1 MKNKRFPR
9 SLKVY
14 LPLVLMF
21 VIFVFILPRSPRFNY
36 EYKKGEYWMY
46 DDLVAEFD
54 FPILKTEEE
63 LKEEKEAA
71 RKNWHPYFVKQTDGL
86 QKALRG
92 LDALSLGGFEHLIKD
107 EIKTSLEKIYSKGV
121 FDPNDSNI
129 YLDVPDDKIFVLD
142 RNNSEK
148 AKPDVPVSE
157 IYTEA
162 KAHNYL
168 KSVVK
173 ESLKNRFI
181 FLTDDLAKV
190 RADSLFDVL
199 ALGTLVVPDMLY
211 DQKMTEEKHSD
222 RVHNISLT
230 KEVFYRAQPI
240 VKHGEMI
247 TANIENL
254 LDSYK
259 AEYKKSIEYSGTDFL
274 LWSGL
279 SMISLVLVVLL
290 FFTLYFCNY
299 RIFSEYNKYLYVL
312 LLYTMFTIITFIVAK
327 KDVEMYYLIPY
338 SLMSMFMMAFFRKSF
353 VMIMYTITLLPILVV
368 SSGNV
373 DVFFMHLAA
382 GFIGLYVY
390 HTLNR
395 GWLQFVG
402 SFIIFLIMVA
412 VWMGFC
418 LIYDN
423 VGHWHLLLF
432 IALSAGLS
440 IAGYPLIYLFERMFM
455 LVSSA
460 KLVEL
465 SDTSNALLRLLA
477 DKAPGTFH
485 HSLQV
490 MNIADA
496 AARSINANVPLIRAA
511 ALYHDIGKITNP
523 QCFTENEV
531 PGIKVHDSLTPKQSA
546 MVITRH
552 VTDGLALAEKHNLP
566 KVLKDFIISHHGTTS
581 ASYFLTKYL
590 NDGGDPND
598 VKEFYYAG
606 VKPATKEQVILM
618 LSDAVEAA
626 SRSLKD
632 YSSESISNL
641 VERIFDAKAKEG
653 QMTDADISL
662 KELTTIKEVM
672 KTFLQQIYHS
682 RIEYPKRL
690 DSVK

>member
-1 MKNKRFPR
+1 MNNKKFPR
-9 SLKVY
+9 GIKVY
-14 LPLVLMF
+14 LPLIFMF
-21 VIFVFILPRSPRFNY
+21 ILFVFMLPRTPRFNY
-36 EYKKGEYWMY
+36 EYKRGDKWKY

-54 FPILKTEEE
+54 FPILKTEQELEEE
-63 LKEEKEAA
+63 LEYT
-71 RKNWHPYFVKQTDGL
+71 RKNKFPYFIQDSDQTPEKVINDL
-86 QKALRG
+86 DKLR
-92 LDALSLGGFEHLIKD
+92 DTKYASLIPQID
-107 EIKTSLEKIYSKGV
+107 SLLNTIYSHGV
-121 FDPNDSNI
+121 FDPSDAQVYRNSPQGRV
-129 YLDVPDDKIFVLD
+129 YVCKKEKLDTIPL
-142 RNNSEK
+142 
-148 AKPDVPVSE
+148 PE
-157 IYTEA
+157 IYTKD
-162 KAHNYL
+162 KALDLL
-168 KSVVK
+168 KKSFKQMVK
-173 ESLKNRFI
+173 NTKQPGF
-181 FLTDDLAKV
+181 
-190 RADSLFDVL
+190 LFDIDVQVS
-199 ALGTLVVPDMLY
+199 AEKIFQTLELKRLIVPNMRY
-211 DQKMTEEKHSD
+211 SQKMTDELHREAIYSVTSTRD
-222 RVHNISLT
+222 YINRSYV
-230 KEVFYRAQPI
+230 I
-240 VKHGEMI
+240 VRKDQVINDDIM
-247 TANIENL
+247 NL

-259 AEYKKSIEYSGTDFL
+259 AEYKRTVEYSGTDFM

-279 SMISLVLVVLL
+279 SLMSLALVVLL

-299 RIFSEYNKYLYVL
+299 KIFREYNKYLYVL
-312 LLYTMFTIITFIVAK
+312 LLYTLFTLITFIVAK
-327 KDVEMYYLIPY
+327 KNIEIYYLIPY
-338 SLMSMFMMAFFRKSF
+338 SLMSMFMMAFFRRSF
-353 VMIMYTITLLPILVV
+353 VMVMYVITLLPLLVV

-373 DVFFMHLAA
+373 DVFFMQLMA

-390 HTLNR
+390 HTLNK

-402 SFIIFLIMVA
+402 SFIIYLIMLV
-412 VWMGFC
+412 VWISFC

-423 VGHWHLLLF
+423 VGHWHLVLY
-432 IALSAGLS
+432 IALSAGLA
-440 IAGYPLIYLFERMFM
+440 IAGYPLIYLFERVFM

-460 KLVEL
+460 KLVDL
-465 SDTSNALLRLLA
+465 SDTSNPLLRQLA

-523 QCFTENEV
+523 QCFTENEI
-531 PGIKVHDSLTPKQSA
+531 PGIKIHDGLTPKQSA
-546 MVITRH
+546 LIITRH

-632 YSSESISNL
+632 YSSESISKL
-641 VERIFDAKAKEG
+641 VDKIFEAKEAEG
-653 QMTDADISL
+653 QMTDSDITL
-662 KELTTIKEVM
+662 RELNTIKEVM
-672 KTFLQQIYHS
+672 KKFLQQIYHS

-690 DSVK
+690 GEVKK